1 MRKCCVL
8 KVEETPKMI
17 LPMQHFTQ
25 DEFMPNPATILFLK
39 QFARMCNSKKQVNH
53 GYNGFTVAPCS

>member
-1 MRKCCVL
+1 
-8 KVEETPKMI
+8 
-17 LPMQHFTQ
+17 MQHFTQ

-53 GYNGFTVAPCS
+53 GYNGFTIAPCS

>member
-1 MRKCCVL
+1 
-8 KVEETPKMI
+8 
-17 LPMQHFTQ
+17 MQHFTQ

-53 GYNGFTVAPCS
+53 RRSLQLTSCIWTANWK

>member
-1 MRKCCVL
+1 
-8 KVEETPKMI
+8 
-17 LPMQHFTQ
+17 MQHFTQ

-53 GYNGFTVAPCS
+53 GYRLQWFHRRSLQLTSCIWTANWK